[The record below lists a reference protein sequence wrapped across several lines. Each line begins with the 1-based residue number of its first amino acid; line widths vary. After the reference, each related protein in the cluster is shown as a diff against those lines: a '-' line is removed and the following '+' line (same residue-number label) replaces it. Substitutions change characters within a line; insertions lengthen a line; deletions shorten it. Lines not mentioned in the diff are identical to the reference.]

1 MNSSAKRRRILS
13 FVAILGLFSFLR
25 SRRTILFGLLAA
37 GSVAA
42 YFLVPVPGG
51 ITAFHQAGSEGTAM
65 TGRMGN
71 GTAPR
76 SAAIPSIDASL
87 PGVTETA
94 TFALG

>member
-1 MNSSAKRRRILS
+1 MKKTMLTFWS
-13 FVAILGLFSFLR
+13 

-65 TGRMGN
+65 TSRMGN

-76 SAAIPSIDASL
+76 AAAIPPIDASL

>member
-1 MNSSAKRRRILS
+1 MKRTSLS
-13 FVAILGLFSFLR
+13 F
-25 SRRTILFGLLAA
+25 RRGQWSLLFGVIAVGFLAA
-37 GSVAA
+37 
-42 YFLVPVPGG
+42 YILVPVPGG

-65 TGRMGN
+65 TSRMGN

-76 SAAIPSIDASL
+76 GAAIPPIDASL